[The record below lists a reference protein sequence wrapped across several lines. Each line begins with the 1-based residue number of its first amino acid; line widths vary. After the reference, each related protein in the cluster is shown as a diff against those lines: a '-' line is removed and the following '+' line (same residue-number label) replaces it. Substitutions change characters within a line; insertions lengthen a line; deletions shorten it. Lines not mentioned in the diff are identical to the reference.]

1 MYTVYVDD
9 LLIHSQHSP
18 SQEHHLV
25 NPTLKLAEN
34 SAGSFEFTIPYGHPG
49 YNEIQR
55 MTSTIAVERENQC
68 IWTGRVISESE
79 DFMRNRK
86 YTCEGALAFL
96 NDTYQPHINYQNT
109 TVQRLFRQII
119 LRHNEKK
126 KFEPDRQFTIGTV
139 NVEAL
144 GEDFEFEYET
154 DYEKTWDVLKNMFID
169 RLDGHLSITYN
180 GNDRTPIINYK
191 QEYEDVSVQSI
202 NFGENLM
209 DFTKNWDL
217 SNLFTVIIPK
227 GQIRVEVGE
236 TGSTGTT
243 S

>member
-18 SQEHHLV
+18 SQEHHLI

-68 IWTGRVISESE
+68 IWTGRVVSESE

-86 YTCEGALAFL
+86 YVCEGALAFL
-96 NDTYQPHINYQNT
+96 NDTYQPHINYTHTNVRQ
-109 TVQRLFRQII
+109 LFREII
-119 LRHNEKK
+119 GEHNKK
-126 KFEPDRQFTIGTV
+126 KINEPDRQFVV
-139 NVEAL
+139 NDVDVLDLET
-144 GEDFEFEYET
+144 DFEYET
-154 DYEKTWDVLKNMFID
+154 DYEKTWDVIKTIFLD
-169 RLDGHLSITYN
+169 RLDGHLSVTYAGNNRTPRLNYLQDYN
-180 GNDRTPIINYK
+180 GASGQT
-191 QEYEDVSVQSI
+191 I

-236 TGSTGTT
+236 TGTTGST